1 MMKHMH
7 RTSFALISILVTAGL
22 ILLLADVYSDLLAA
36 EVKIDPLPDELAAM
50 KKAEANPS
58 KANIEALSD
67 IRYRHAIRL
76 MQLSEKNKG
85 KNSLELAVMYA
96 ESTTELSPNSAKYW
110 ALLGMLYERMK
121 DNQLAQ
127 IMAVEALKKAVMLNP
142 MDLGS
147 RLLLGYLYFSDERYS
162 LALEQY
168 EEVVNI
174 DSYMIQPSIIASMC
188 IAYIVDFQHER
199 GANFFKRVLSKH
211 PDADT
216 ARLGLAILLKQKKNT
231 NEAEMELQKIIK
243 SSKASAFN
251 RQYSKKLIQ
260 QWKKEVPE

>member
-7 RTSFALISILVTAGL
+7 RISFALISILVTAGL

-110 ALLGMLYERMK
+110 ALLG
-121 DNQLAQ
+121 
-127 IMAVEALKKAVMLNP
+127 
-142 MDLGS
+142 
-147 RLLLGYLYFSDERYS
+147 
-162 LALEQY
+162 
-168 EEVVNI
+168 
-174 DSYMIQPSIIASMC
+174 
-188 IAYIVDFQHER
+188 
-199 GANFFKRVLSKH
+199 
-211 PDADT
+211 
-216 ARLGLAILLKQKKNT
+216 
-231 NEAEMELQKIIK
+231 
-243 SSKASAFN
+243 
-251 RQYSKKLIQ
+251 
-260 QWKKEVPE
+260 